1 MNGDPFFTL
10 TQNALADSGYL
21 HYLRSMYGTR
31 IYIPTEEDST
41 NAFSQYLSDA
51 CRRLKENK
59 LRPGEEIEEI
69 DGKLNVSG
77 QLAVMSI
84 NGLLAKIIFDKNPDR
99 EFYVE
104 ESFPLEWMY
113 PHLAPHGL
121 VMKINRQPLAG
132 LTDELIRRD
141 REYWTR
147 YIQAMIGDWM
157 HDDAPAGDVLA
168 FIEKVHVNHD
178 LSRFKGD
185 PRFIQ
190 NDAPQKSFSKLRSSV
205 AGIYAW
211 RGSNAGSPV
220 EKERML
226 TEADFAFRQAI
237 ALCPRSL
244 DALFRYTSLLAWQG
258 RTEAAVQ
265 LVESALKLQPQNVAL
280 LNLFQQLVVG

>member
-1 MNGDPFFTL
+1 
-10 TQNALADSGYL
+10 
-21 HYLRSMYGTR
+21 MYGTR
-31 IYIPTEEDST
+31 IYVPTEEDST
-41 NAFSQYLSDA
+41 NAFSEYLDDA

-121 VMKINRQPLAG
+121 VMKINRQPLAE
-132 LTDELIRRD
+132 LSDEVVRRD

-157 HDDAPAGDVLA
+157 HDDAPVSDVVA
-168 FIEKVHVNHD
+168 FIEKVHLRHD
-178 LSRFKGD
+178 LSGFKGD
-185 PRFIQ
+185 PRFVL
-190 NDAPQKSFSKLRSSV
+190 NDAAQKSFSKLRS
-205 AGIYAW
+205 AIGGIYAW
-211 RGSNAGSPV
+211 RAFNAGSPA

-226 TEADFAFRQAI
+226 AEADFAFRQAI
-237 ALCPRSL
+237 ALCPRSPE
-244 DALFRYTSLLAWQG
+244 ALFRYTSLVACQG
-258 RTEAAVQ
+258 RTEAALP
-265 LVESALKLQPQNVAL
+265 LVETVLKLEPDNLAL
-280 LNLFQQLVVG
+280 RDLFQQLVVGLRV